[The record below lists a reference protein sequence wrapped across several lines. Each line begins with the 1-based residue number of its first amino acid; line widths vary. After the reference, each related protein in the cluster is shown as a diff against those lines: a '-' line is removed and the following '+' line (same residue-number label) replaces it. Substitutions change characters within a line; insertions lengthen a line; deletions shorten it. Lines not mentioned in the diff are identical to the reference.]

1 LTARKQPGM
10 RINRIRV
17 ELLFGSRGF
26 FHESHAF
33 SPFPCGAYNRRC
45 RPNSGPSDLPVVR
58 LSMHAT
64 LTACPEGSFPNG
76 LIEGADGNFYGITIA
91 GGTGLNSLGTVF
103 QITPGGVLTVLFQ
116 LCRAARRQPA
126 RRRRAH
132 QFGRRY
138 GRLPLRHHAPGWRQR
153 GGNRIQE

>member
-1 LTARKQPGM
+1 M

-45 RPNSGPSDLPVVR
+45 RPTPAPAITQLFGFPCDAR
-58 LSMHAT
+58 

-76 LIEGADGNFYGITIA
+76 LIEGADGTFYGITVEGA
-91 GGTGLNSLGTVF
+91 LASTRRAQYSRSLR
-103 QITPGGVLTVLFQ
+103 GGVLTVLFNFAEPPDGS
-116 LCRAARRQPA
+116 LPDGAAPTSLVEGMDG
-126 RRRRAH
+126 
-132 QFGRRY
+132 F
-138 GRLPLRHHAPGWRQR
+138 RHHAPGWRQR